1 MQVDP
6 SEAWLQDECEGT
18 AYFPQEGGQFNL
30 HTLGLAPYATLI
42 VEGPEVAAAVAPQR
56 TTNLPPPRPLTVSST
71 NHSSTLPPP
80 IFRSVTAP
88 KRGASFSLKVVKA
101 TVTKKGRGKP
111 DFQPTSQV
119 YIELTEATAHL
130 EHILGVIHK
139 RWGAEY
145 TLVTSDGIE
154 LEDSPATQ
162 GKN

>member
-1 MQVDP
+1 M
-6 SEAWLQDECEGT
+6 
-18 AYFPQEGGQFNL
+18 
-30 HTLGLAPYATLI
+30 AP
-42 VEGPEVAAAVAPQR
+42 PR
-56 TTNLPPPRPLTVSST
+56 TTNLPAPRPLTVSST

-88 KRGASFSLKVVKA
+88 KHWASFSLKVVKA
-101 TVTKKGRGKP
+101 TVNKKGRGKP

-119 YIELTEATAHL
+119 YIELTEVTVHL
-130 EHILGVIHK
+130 EHILGVIRK

-145 TLVTSDGIE
+145 ILVTSDGTE

>member
-1 MQVDP
+1 M
-6 SEAWLQDECEGT
+6 
-18 AYFPQEGGQFNL
+18 
-30 HTLGLAPYATLI
+30 
-42 VEGPEVAAAVAPQR
+42 APQR

-88 KRGASFSLKVVKA
+88 KRGASL
-101 TVTKKGRGKP
+101 
-111 DFQPTSQV
+111 
-119 YIELTEATAHL
+119 TAHL

>member
-1 MQVDP
+1 MAP
-6 SEAWLQDECEGT
+6 S
-18 AYFPQEGGQFNL
+18 
-30 HTLGLAPYATLI
+30 
-42 VEGPEVAAAVAPQR
+42 R
-56 TTNLPPPRPLTVSST
+56 TTNLPPPCPLTVSST
-71 NHSSTLPPP
+71 NHSSILLQP

-88 KRGASFSLKVVKA
+88 KCGASFSLKVVKA
-101 TVTKKGRGKP
+101 TVTKKGRDKP

-130 EHILGVIHK
+130 EHILGVIRK

-145 TLVTSDGIE
+145 TLVTSDVIE